1 MEILGIKKYT
11 PQITQFNKMKAK
23 TIFMAT
29 LAAAVLTACNNDEN
43 TVIDIGASQAT
54 FTAAIDGQVNTRAY
68 DRTWEAGDAIGIS
81 GISGGIT
88 YTNVQYITDSDGT
101 SGNFT
106 VGTQGNEIYYQDDNS
121 VTFTAYYPWANLAAD
136 ATTIAADTRAQAS
149 QSDFDF
155 LWSRQTGSKATTN
168 VQFLFAH
175 KMAKLV
181 LTIQKGDDVSYQEV
195 QDAVLS
201 LRGFKYNGTF
211 NVTDGTA
218 TATGDN
224 LTADWTFAG
233 NSTETGYNAPLSK
246 DDAAETVSYTLI
258 LFPQEFSSPLPIT
271 ATLTGMQS
279 FSATLDFTA
288 ANVDAGDTDA
298 KNEWVAGRQYN
309 LSVTLHK
316 TDITVDGCTIQ
327 GWDEA
332 NGGNVNAD

>member
-1 MEILGIKKYT
+1 MR
-11 PQITQFNKMKAK
+11 AK

-43 TVIDIGASQAT
+43 NVIDTGSSQAT
-54 FTAAIDGQVNTRAY
+54 FTAAIDGQVNTRAF

-88 YTNVQYITDSDGT
+88 YTNVQYVTDSDGT

-136 ATTIAADTRAQAS
+136 ATTITADTRAQAS

-155 LWSRQTGSKATTN
+155 LWSRQTGSKASPN
-168 VQFLFAH
+168 VQFIFTH
-175 KMAKLV
+175 KMTKLV
-181 LTIQKGDDVSYQEV
+181 LTIRKGDGVSYQEV

-201 LRGFKYNGTF
+201 LGGFKYSGTF
-211 NVTDGTA
+211 NVTDGKTSTA
-218 TATGDN
+218 DDLATG
-224 LTADWTFAG
+224 WTFAG
-233 NSTETGYNAPLSK
+233 NTTETGYNAPLSK
-246 DDAAETVSYTLI
+246 DDAAETVAYTLI
-258 LFPQEFSSPLPIT
+258 LFPQVFSSRLPIT
-271 ATLTGMQS
+271 AITGGQS
-279 FSATLDFTA
+279 FSATLDFTD
-288 ANVDAGDTDA
+288 ANVDADDTDA
-298 KNEWVAGRQYN
+298 QNEWVAGRQYN

-332 NGGNVNAD
+332 DGGNVNAD

>member
-1 MEILGIKKYT
+1 MERLGIKKYN
-11 PQITQFNKMKAK
+11 PKITQFNKMKAK
-23 TIFMAT
+23 IIFMAT

-43 TVIDIGASQAT
+43 NVIDTGSSQAT
-54 FTAAIDGQVNTRAY
+54 FTAAIDGQVNTRAF
-68 DRTWEAGDAIGIS
+68 DQTWEAGDAIGIS
-81 GISGGIT
+81 GTSGST
-88 YTNVQYITDSDGT
+88 AYTNVRYVTTG
-101 SGNFT
+101 GNGDFT

-136 ATTIAADTRAQAS
+136 ATTITADTRAQAS

-155 LWSRQTGSKATTN
+155 LWSRQTGSKASPN
-168 VQFLFAH
+168 VQFIFAH

-181 LTIQKGDDVSYQEV
+181 LTIQKGNDVSYQEV

-201 LRGFKYNGTF
+201 LGGFKYSGTF
-211 NVTDGTA
+211 NVTDGTTSTA
-218 TATGDN
+218 DDLATG
-224 LTADWTFAG
+224 WTFAG
-233 NSTETGYNAPLSK
+233 NTSETGYNAPFVPN
-246 DDAAETVSYTLI
+246 ATAESVSYTLI

>member
-1 MEILGIKKYT
+1 MR
-11 PQITQFNKMKAK
+11 AK
-23 TIFMAT
+23 IIFIAT

-43 TVIDIGASQAT
+43 NVIDTGSSQAT
-54 FTAAIDGQVNTRAY
+54 FTAAIDGQVNTRAF
-68 DRTWEAGDAIGIS
+68 DQTWEADDAIGIS
-81 GISGGIT
+81 GTSGST
-88 YTNVQYITDSDGT
+88 VYTNVKYVTTGGN
-101 SGNFT
+101 GNFT
-106 VGTQGNEIYYQDDNS
+106 ARTSGNEIYYQDDNS
-121 VTFTAYYPWANLAAD
+121 VTFTAYYPWTNLAAD
-136 ATTIAADTRAQAS
+136 ATTITADTRAQAS

-155 LWSRQTGSKATTN
+155 LWAQQTGSKASPN
-168 VQFLFAH
+168 VQFVFTH
-175 KMAKLV
+175 KMTKLV
-181 LTIQKGDDVSYQEV
+181 LTIRKGDGVSFQEV

-224 LTADWTFAG
+224 LTADWTFAE
-233 NSTETGYNAPLSK
+233 NTTETDYNAPLSK

-258 LFPQEFSSPLPIT
+258 LFPQVFSSPLPIT
-271 ATLTGMQS
+271 AITGGQS
-279 FSATLDFTA
+279 FSATLDFTD

-298 KNEWVAGRQYN
+298 QNEWVAGRQYN

-332 NGGNVNAD
+332 DGGNVDAD

>member
-1 MEILGIKKYT
+1 MR
-11 PQITQFNKMKAK
+11 AK

-29 LAAAVLTACNNDEN
+29 LATAVLTACNNDEN
-43 TVIDIGASQAT
+43 DVIDTGSSQAT
-54 FTAAIDGQVNTRAY
+54 FTAAIDGQVNTRAF
-68 DRTWEAGDAIGIS
+68 DQTWEAGDAIGIS

-121 VTFTAYYPWANLAAD
+121 VTFTAYHPWANLAAD
-136 ATTIAADTRAQAS
+136 ATTITADTRAQAS

-155 LWSRQTGSKATTN
+155 LWSRQTGSKASPN
-168 VQFLFAH
+168 VQFIFAH

-181 LTIQKGDDVSYQEV
+181 LTIQKGNDVSYQEV

-201 LRGFKYNGTF
+201 LGGFKYSGTF
-211 NVTDGTA
+211 NVTDGTTSTA
-218 TATGDN
+218 DDLATG
-224 LTADWTFAG
+224 WTFAG
-233 NSTETGYNAPLSK
+233 NTSETGYNAPFVPN
-246 DDAAETVSYTLI
+246 ATAESVSYTLI

-332 NGGNVNAD
+332 DGGNVNAD

>member
-1 MEILGIKKYT
+1 
-11 PQITQFNKMKAK
+11 MKAK

-43 TVIDIGASQAT
+43 NVIDTGSSQAT
-54 FTAAIDGQVNTRAY
+54 FTAAIDGQVNTRAF
-68 DRTWEAGDAIGIS
+68 DQTWEAGDAIGIS

-88 YTNVQYITDSDGT
+88 YTNVQYVTDSEGT
-101 SGNFT
+101 NGNFRVET
-106 VGTQGNEIYYQDDNS
+106 SGNEIYYQDDNP
-121 VTFTAYYPWANLAAD
+121 VTFTAYYPWANLASGV
-136 ATTIAADTRAQAS
+136 TTITADTRAQAS

-155 LWSRQTGSKATTN
+155 LWSRQTGSKASPN
-168 VQFLFAH
+168 VQFIFAH

-181 LTIQKGDDVSYQEV
+181 LTIQKGNDVSYQEV

-201 LRGFKYNGTF
+201 LGGFKYSGTF
-211 NVTDGTA
+211 NVTDGTTSTA
-218 TATGDN
+218 DDLATG
-224 LTADWTFAG
+224 WTFAG
-233 NSTETGYNAPLSK
+233 NTSETGYNAPFVPN
-246 DDAAETVSYTLI
+246 ATAESVSYTLI

>member
-1 MEILGIKKYT
+1 
-11 PQITQFNKMKAK
+11 MKAK

-43 TVIDIGASQAT
+43 NVIDTGSSQAT

-136 ATTIAADTRAQAS
+136 ATTITADTRAQAS

-155 LWSRQTGSKATTN
+155 LWSRQTGSKASPN
-168 VQFLFAH
+168 VQFIFAH

-181 LTIQKGDDVSYQEV
+181 LTIQKGNDVSYQEV

-201 LRGFKYNGTF
+201 LGGFKYSGTF
-211 NVTDGTA
+211 NVTDGTTSTA
-218 TATGDN
+218 DDLATG
-224 LTADWTFAG
+224 WTFAG
-233 NSTETGYNAPLSK
+233 NTSETGYNAPFVPN
-246 DDAAETVSYTLI
+246 ATAESVSYTLI

>member
-1 MEILGIKKYT
+1 MEILGIKKYN

-136 ATTIAADTRAQAS
+136 ATTITADTRAQAS

-155 LWSRQTGSKATTN
+155 LWSRQTGSKASPN

-181 LTIQKGDDVSYQEV
+181 LTIQKGNDVSYQEV

-201 LRGFKYNGTF
+201 LGGFKYSGTF
-211 NVTDGTA
+211 NVTDGTTSTA
-218 TATGDN
+218 DDLATG
-224 LTADWTFAG
+224 WTFAG
-233 NSTETGYNAPLSK
+233 NTSETGYNAPFVPN
-246 DDAAETVSYTLI
+246 ATAESVSYTLI

-327 GWDEA
+327 GWVEA
-332 NGGNVNAD
+332 DGGNVDAD

>member
-1 MEILGIKKYT
+1 MERLGIKKYN
-11 PQITQFNKMKAK
+11 PKITQFNKMKAK
-23 TIFMAT
+23 IIFMAT

-43 TVIDIGASQAT
+43 NVIDTGSSQAT

-88 YTNVQYITDSDGT
+88 YTNVQYVTDSEGT
-101 SGNFT
+101 NGNFRVET
-106 VGTQGNEIYYQDDNS
+106 SGNEIYYQDDNP
-121 VTFTAYYPWANLAAD
+121 VTFTAYYPWANLASGV
-136 ATTIAADTRAQAS
+136 TTITADTRAQAS

-155 LWSRQTGSKATTN
+155 LWSRQTGSKASPN

-181 LTIQKGDDVSYQEV
+181 LTIQKGNDVSYQEV

-201 LRGFKYNGTF
+201 LGGFKNNGSF
-211 NVTDGTA
+211 NVTNGTA

-316 TDITVDGCTIQ
+316 TDITVDGCTIKDGMRQ
-327 GWDEA
+327 T
-332 NGGNVNAD
+332 VVT

>member
-1 MEILGIKKYT
+1 MERLGIKKYN

-23 TIFMAT
+23 IIFMAT

-43 TVIDIGASQAT
+43 NVIDTGSSQAT
-54 FTAAIDGQVNTRAY
+54 FTAAIDGQVNTRAF
-68 DRTWEAGDAIGIS
+68 DQTWEAGDAIGIS
-81 GISGGIT
+81 GTSGSTT
-88 YTNVQYITDSDGT
+88 YTNVQYVTTGGN
-101 SGNFT
+101 GNFT

-121 VTFTAYYPWANLAAD
+121 VTFTAYYPWTNLAAD
-136 ATTIAADTRAQAS
+136 ATTITADTRAQAS

-155 LWSRQTGSKATTN
+155 LWSRQTGSKASPN
-168 VQFLFAH
+168 VQFIFAH

-181 LTIQKGDDVSYQEV
+181 LTIRKGDGVSYQEV

-201 LRGFKYNGTF
+201 LRGFKYSGTF

>member
-1 MEILGIKKYT
+1 
-11 PQITQFNKMKAK
+11 MKAK
-23 TIFMAT
+23 IIFMAT

-43 TVIDIGASQAT
+43 NVIDTGSSQAT

-136 ATTIAADTRAQAS
+136 ATTITADTRAQAS

-155 LWSRQTGSKATTN
+155 LWSRQTGSKASPN
-168 VQFLFAH
+168 VQFIFAH

-181 LTIQKGDDVSYQEV
+181 LTIQKGNDVSYQEV

-201 LRGFKYNGTF
+201 LGGFKYSGTF
-211 NVTDGTA
+211 NVTDGTTSTA
-218 TATGDN
+218 DDLATG
-224 LTADWTFAG
+224 WTFAG
-233 NSTETGYNAPLSK
+233 NTSETGYNAPFVPN
-246 DDAAETVSYTLI
+246 ATAESVSYTLI

>member
-1 MEILGIKKYT
+1 
-11 PQITQFNKMKAK
+11 
-23 TIFMAT
+23 MAT

-43 TVIDIGASQAT
+43 NVIDTGSSQAT

-88 YTNVQYITDSDGT
+88 YTNVQYVTDSEGT
-101 SGNFT
+101 NGNFRVET
-106 VGTQGNEIYYQDDNS
+106 SGNEIYYQDDNP
-121 VTFTAYYPWANLAAD
+121 VTFTAYYPWANLASGV
-136 ATTIAADTRAQAS
+136 TTITADTRAQAS

-155 LWSRQTGSKATTN
+155 LWSRQTGSKASPN
-168 VQFLFAH
+168 VQFIFAH

-181 LTIQKGDDVSYQEV
+181 LTIRKGDGVSYREV

-201 LRGFKYNGTF
+201 LGGFKNNGSF
-211 NVTDGTA
+211 NVTNGTA

-233 NSTETGYNAPLSK
+233 NTSETGYNAPLSK
-246 DDAAETVSYTLI
+246 DDTGETVSYTLI

-332 NGGNVNAD
+332 DGGNVNAD

>member
-1 MEILGIKKYT
+1 MR
-11 PQITQFNKMKAK
+11 AK

-43 TVIDIGASQAT
+43 NVIDTGSSQAT
-54 FTAAIDGQVNTRAY
+54 FTATIDGQVNTRAY
-68 DRTWEAGDAIGIS
+68 DRTWEANDAIGIS
-81 GISGGIT
+81 GTSGST
-88 YTNVQYITDSDGT
+88 VYTNVRYVTTG
-101 SGNFT
+101 GNGDFT
-106 VGTQGNEIYYQDDNS
+106 VGTPGNEIYYQDDNS

-136 ATTIAADTRAQAS
+136 ATTITADTRAQAS

-155 LWSRQTGSKATTN
+155 LWSRQTGSKASPN
-168 VQFLFAH
+168 VQFIFAH

-181 LTIQKGDDVSYQEV
+181 LTIQKGNDVSYQEV

-201 LRGFKYNGTF
+201 LGGFKYSGTF
-211 NVTDGTA
+211 NVTDGTTSTA
-218 TATGDN
+218 DDLATG
-224 LTADWTFAG
+224 WTFAG
-233 NSTETGYNAPLSK
+233 NTSETGYNAPFVPN
-246 DDAAETVSYTLI
+246 ATAESVSYTLI

>member
-1 MEILGIKKYT
+1 MERLGIKKYN
-11 PQITQFNKMKAK
+11 PKITQFNKMKAK
-23 TIFMAT
+23 IIFMAT

-43 TVIDIGASQAT
+43 NVIDTGSSQAT
-54 FTAAIDGQVNTRAY
+54 FTAAIDGQVNTRAF
-68 DRTWEAGDAIGIS
+68 DQTWEAGDAIGIS
-81 GISGGIT
+81 GTSGST
-88 YTNVQYITDSDGT
+88 VYTNVRYVTTG
-101 SGNFT
+101 GNGDFT
-106 VGTQGNEIYYQDDNS
+106 VGTPGNEIYYQDDNS

-136 ATTIAADTRAQAS
+136 ATTITADTRAQAS

-155 LWSRQTGSKATTN
+155 LWSRQTGSKASPN
-168 VQFLFAH
+168 VQFIFAH

-181 LTIQKGDDVSYQEV
+181 LTIQKGNDVSYQEV

-201 LRGFKYNGTF
+201 LGGFKYSGTF
-211 NVTDGTA
+211 NVTDGTTSTA
-218 TATGDN
+218 DDLATG
-224 LTADWTFAG
+224 WTFAG
-233 NSTETGYNAPLSK
+233 NTSETGYNAPFVPN
-246 DDAAETVSYTLI
+246 ATAESVSYTLI

>member
-1 MEILGIKKYT
+1 
-11 PQITQFNKMKAK
+11 MKAK
-23 TIFMAT
+23 TIIMAT
-29 LAAAVLTACNNDEN
+29 LAASVLVACNNDEN
-43 TVIDIGASQAT
+43 NVIDTGSSKAT
-54 FTAAIDGQVNTRAY
+54 FTATIDGQVNTRAY
-68 DRTWEAGDAIGIS
+68 DRTWEANDAIGIS
-81 GISGGIT
+81 GTSGST
-88 YTNVQYITDSDGT
+88 VYTNVRYVTTG
-101 SGNFT
+101 GNGDFT
-106 VGTQGNEIYYQDDNS
+106 VGTPGNEIYYQDDNS
-121 VTFTAYYPWANLAAD
+121 VTFTAYYPWTNLAAD
-136 ATTIAADTRAQAS
+136 ATTITADTRAQAS

-155 LWSRQTGSKATTN
+155 LWSRQTGSKASPN
-168 VQFLFAH
+168 VQFIFAH

-181 LTIQKGDDVSYQEV
+181 LTIQKGNDVSYQEV

-201 LRGFKYNGTF
+201 LGGFKYSGTF
-211 NVTDGTA
+211 NVTDGTTSTA
-218 TATGDN
+218 DDLATG
-224 LTADWTFAG
+224 WTFAG
-233 NSTETGYNAPLSK
+233 NTSETGYNAPFVPN
-246 DDAAETVSYTLI
+246 ATAESVSYTLI

>member
-1 MEILGIKKYT
+1 MERLGIKKYN
-11 PQITQFNKMKAK
+11 PKITQFNKMKAK

-43 TVIDIGASQAT
+43 NVIDTGSSQAT
-54 FTAAIDGQVNTRAY
+54 FTAAIDGQVNTRAF
-68 DRTWEAGDAIGIS
+68 DQTWEAGDAIGIS
-81 GISGGIT
+81 GTSGST
-88 YTNVQYITDSDGT
+88 AYTNVQYVTTGGN
-101 SGNFT
+101 GNFT

-121 VTFTAYYPWANLAAD
+121 VTFTAYYPWTNLAAD
-136 ATTIAADTRAQAS
+136 ATTITADTRAQAS

-155 LWSRQTGSKATTN
+155 LWSRQTGSKASPN
-168 VQFLFAH
+168 VQFIFTH

-181 LTIQKGDDVSYQEV
+181 LTIRKGDGVSYQEV

-233 NSTETGYNAPLSK
+233 NTTETGYNAPLSK

-258 LFPQEFSSPLPIT
+258 LFPQVFSSPLPIT
-271 ATLTGMQS
+271 ATITGGQS
-279 FSATLDFTA
+279 FSATLNFTK
-288 ANVDAGDTDA
+288 ANENAGDTDA
-298 KNEWVAGRQYN
+298 QNEWVPGRQYN

-316 TDITVDGCTIQ
+316 TDITVDGCSIQ
-327 GWDEA
+327 GWDEVD
-332 NGGNVNAD
+332 GGNVDAD

>member
-1 MEILGIKKYT
+1 MR
-11 PQITQFNKMKAK
+11 AK

-43 TVIDIGASQAT
+43 NVIDTGSSQAT
-54 FTAAIDGQVNTRAY
+54 FTAAIDGQVNTRAF
-68 DRTWEAGDAIGIS
+68 DQTWEAGDAIGIS
-81 GISGGIT
+81 GISGGIA

-121 VTFTAYYPWANLAAD
+121 VTFTAYYPWTNLESGV
-136 ATTIAADTRAQAS
+136 TTITADTRAQAS
-149 QSDFDF
+149 QKTFDF
-155 LWSRQTGSKATTN
+155 LWSQQTGSKASPN

-181 LTIQKGDDVSYQEV
+181 LTIQKGNDVSYQEV

-201 LRGFKYNGTF
+201 LGGFKYSGTF
-211 NVTDGTA
+211 NVTDGTTSTA
-218 TATGDN
+218 DDLATG
-224 LTADWTFAG
+224 WTFAG
-233 NSTETGYNAPLSK
+233 NTSETGYNAPFVPN
-246 DDAAETVSYTLI
+246 ATAESVSYTLI

>member
-1 MEILGIKKYT
+1 MERLGIKKYN

-136 ATTIAADTRAQAS
+136 ATTITADTRAQAS

-155 LWSRQTGSKATTN
+155 LWSRQTGSKASPN

-181 LTIQKGDDVSYQEV
+181 LTIQKGNDVSYQEV

-201 LRGFKYNGTF
+201 LGGFKYSGTF
-211 NVTDGTA
+211 NVTDGTTSTA
-218 TATGDN
+218 DDLATG
-224 LTADWTFAG
+224 WTFAG
-233 NSTETGYNAPLSK
+233 NTSETGYNAPFVPN
-246 DDAAETVSYTLI
+246 ATAESVSYTLI

-279 FSATLDFTA
+279 FSATLDFRT
-288 ANVDAGDTDA
+288 
-298 KNEWVAGRQYN
+298 
-309 LSVTLHK
+309 
-316 TDITVDGCTIQ
+316 
-327 GWDEA
+327 
-332 NGGNVNAD
+332 NG

>member
-1 MEILGIKKYT
+1 MR
-11 PQITQFNKMKAK
+11 AK

-43 TVIDIGASQAT
+43 NVIDTGSSQAT

-88 YTNVQYITDSDGT
+88 YTNVQYVTDSEGT
-101 SGNFT
+101 NGNFRVET
-106 VGTQGNEIYYQDDNS
+106 SGNEIYYQDDNP
-121 VTFTAYYPWANLAAD
+121 VTFTAYYPWANLASGV
-136 ATTIAADTRAQAS
+136 TTITADTRAQAS
-149 QSDFDF
+149 QSDFNF
-155 LWSRQTGSKATTN
+155 LWSRQTGSKASPN

-181 LTIQKGDDVSYQEV
+181 LTIQKGNDVSYQEV

-201 LRGFKYNGTF
+201 LGGFKYSGTF
-211 NVTDGTA
+211 NVTDGTTSTA
-218 TATGDN
+218 DDLATG
-224 LTADWTFAG
+224 WTFAG
-233 NSTETGYNAPLSK
+233 NTSETGYNAPFVPN
-246 DDAAETVSYTLI
+246 ATAESVSYTLI

>member
-1 MEILGIKKYT
+1 MR
-11 PQITQFNKMKAK
+11 AK

-43 TVIDIGASQAT
+43 NVIDTGSSQAT

-88 YTNVQYITDSDGT
+88 YTNVQYVTDSEGT
-101 SGNFT
+101 NGNFRVET
-106 VGTQGNEIYYQDDNS
+106 SGNEIYYQDDNP
-121 VTFTAYYPWANLAAD
+121 VTFTAYYPWANLASGV
-136 ATTIAADTRAQAS
+136 TTITADTRAQAS
-149 QSDFDF
+149 QSDFNF
-155 LWSRQTGSKATTN
+155 LWSRQTGSKASPN

-181 LTIQKGDDVSYQEV
+181 LTIQKGNDVSYQEV

-201 LRGFKYNGTF
+201 LGGFKYSGTF
-211 NVTDGTA
+211 NVTDGTTSTA
-218 TATGDN
+218 DDLATG
-224 LTADWTFAG
+224 WTFAG
-233 NSTETGYNAPLSK
+233 NTSETGYNAPLSK
-246 DDAAETVSYTLI
+246 DDAAETVAYTLI
-258 LFPQEFSSPLPIT
+258 LFPQVFSNSLPIT
-271 ATLTGMQS
+271 ATITGGQS
-279 FSATLDFTA
+279 FSATLNFTE

-316 TDITVDGCTIQ
+316 TGITVNGSAIQ

-332 NGGNVNAD
+332 DGGNVNAD

>member
-1 MEILGIKKYT
+1 MERLGIKKYN

-43 TVIDIGASQAT
+43 NVIDTGSSQAT
-54 FTAAIDGQVNTRAY
+54 FTAAIDGQVNTRAF
-68 DRTWEAGDAIGIS
+68 DQTWEAGDAIGIS

-136 ATTIAADTRAQAS
+136 ATTITADTRAQAS

-155 LWSRQTGSKATTN
+155 LWSRQTGSKASPN
-168 VQFLFAH
+168 VQFIFAH

-201 LRGFKYNGTF
+201 LGGFKYSGTF
-211 NVTDGTA
+211 NVTDGTTSTA
-218 TATGDN
+218 DDLATG
-224 LTADWTFAG
+224 WTFAG
-233 NSTETGYNAPLSK
+233 NTSETGYNAPFVPN
-246 DDAAETVSYTLI
+246 ATAESVSYTLI

>member
-1 MEILGIKKYT
+1 M
-11 PQITQFNKMKAK
+11 
-23 TIFMAT
+23 
-29 LAAAVLTACNNDEN
+29 
-43 TVIDIGASQAT
+43 
-54 FTAAIDGQVNTRAY
+54 
-68 DRTWEAGDAIGIS
+68 
-81 GISGGIT
+81 
-88 YTNVQYITDSDGT
+88 
-101 SGNFT
+101 
-106 VGTQGNEIYYQDDNS
+106 
-121 VTFTAYYPWANLAAD
+121 TFTAYYPWTNLAAD
-136 ATTIAADTRAQAS
+136 ATTITADTRAQAS

-155 LWSRQTGSKATTN
+155 LWAQQTGSKASPN
-168 VQFLFAH
+168 VQFVFTH
-175 KMAKLV
+175 KMTKLV
-181 LTIQKGDDVSYQEV
+181 LTIRKGDGVSFQEV

-316 TDITVDGCTIQ
+316 TGITVNDSTIQ
-327 GWDEA
+327 GWEEA
-332 NGGNVNAD
+332 DGDDVIIN

>member
-1 MEILGIKKYT
+1 
-11 PQITQFNKMKAK
+11 MKAK

-43 TVIDIGASQAT
+43 NVIDTGSSQAT
-54 FTAAIDGQVNTRAY
+54 FTATIDGQVNTRAY
-68 DRTWEAGDAIGIS
+68 DRTWEASDAIGIS
-81 GISGGIT
+81 GTSGSTT
-88 YTNVQYITDSDGT
+88 YTNVQYVTTGGN
-101 SGNFT
+101 GNFT

-136 ATTIAADTRAQAS
+136 ATTITADTRAQAS

-155 LWSRQTGSKATTN
+155 LWSRQTGSKASPN
-168 VQFLFAH
+168 VQFIFAH

-181 LTIQKGDDVSYQEV
+181 LTIQKGNDVSYQEV

-201 LRGFKYNGTF
+201 LGGFKNNGSF